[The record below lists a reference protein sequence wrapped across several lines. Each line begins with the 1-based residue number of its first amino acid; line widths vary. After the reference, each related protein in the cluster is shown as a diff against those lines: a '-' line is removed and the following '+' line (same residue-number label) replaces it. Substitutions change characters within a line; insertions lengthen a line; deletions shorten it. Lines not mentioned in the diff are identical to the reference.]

1 MNKKCQKP
9 TLERSRSPD
18 SPLDGGGSDVFIN
31 MYITVLQP
39 QIQKIIA
46 VLSGILHFDK

>member
-1 MNKKCQKP
+1 MNKKRQKP

-39 QIQKIIA
+39 QIQIIA